1 MPVSLIG
8 LGIEAK
14 NTVFYKTGTI
24 GIRKGSRQTDPTVLE
39 ALSFV
44 SENALCR

>member
-8 LGIEAK
+8 VSSELRP
-14 NTVFYKTGTI
+14 KTRCFIKTI
-24 GIRKGSRQTDPTVLE
+24 GIRKGNMAFIPTVLE